1 MARSNGGKAKAFF
14 RANPSGAFDQY
25 LQDIQK
31 LPLIKDPAEERRL
44 ARRVQRGDEKAAER
58 LVTAN
63 LRFVISY
70 VKKYQGHGLDLSE
83 LVAIGNE
90 GLLKAVKK
98 FDPDQGVKF
107 ISYAVW
113 WVRQAVLKA
122 LAEQT
127 RSVRIPLNQ
136 NSQLI
141 RMSRTETYLSQELG
155 REPTDDEIA
164 LALEDTVENVRT
176 ARRMTAAEL
185 SLDAPVDRT
194 DKDAATLGER
204 FAGQEGGEIE
214 EKTDGK
220 LMREFI
226 DRIFQKYLTPRER
239 KILYLYYGLAAFFE
253 AVIEVEDLPLAGGEV
268 FLEDAVDELT
278 HQLAVGLLLDLA
290 ALLAGEP
297 LAQRGGVLVGAIH
310 GGVERQLGGRHAARG
325 ADVFNGVFEGQGDF
339 VVGGFATELLRQ
351 VCLGAAHADQLRVL
365 VQRDADA
372 AGLLG
377 QRLQHR
383 LPHPPHRVRDELH
396 TLVGIELLHRLE
408 QPFVSDGDQLGEIE
422 TVTLILLDV
431 GDDESEVGCHQ
442 ALGGFFIAPLHPPR
456 QPALLGGVFDQG
468 QLLDVLEVLVE
479 GAGRIGTKERLRL
492 TSVRPRHS

>member
-1 MARSNGGKAKAFF
+1 MARSTSGKAKAFF
-14 RANPSGAFDQY
+14 RTTPSGAFDQY

-141 RMSRTETYLSQELG
+141 KMSRTETYLSQELG
-155 REPTDDEIA
+155 REPTDNEIA
-164 LALEDTVENVRT
+164 QALEDTVENVRT

-185 SLDAPVDRT
+185 SLDAPVDRS
-194 DKDAATLGER
+194 DRDAATLGER

-214 EKTDGK
+214 EGTDDR

-239 KILYLYYGLAAFFE
+239 KILYLYYGLEEGSEAMTLEKIGALMGVTRERIRQIRERAFEKLRESPDGKALKGFWRAA
-253 AVIEVEDLPLAGGEV
+253 
-268 FLEDAVDELT
+268 
-278 HQLAVGLLLDLA
+278 
-290 ALLAGEP
+290 
-297 LAQRGGVLVGAIH
+297 
-310 GGVERQLGGRHAARG
+310 
-325 ADVFNGVFEGQGDF
+325 
-339 VVGGFATELLRQ
+339 
-351 VCLGAAHADQLRVL
+351 
-365 VQRDADA
+365 
-372 AGLLG
+372 
-377 QRLQHR
+377 
-383 LPHPPHRVRDELH
+383 
-396 TLVGIELLHRLE
+396 
-408 QPFVSDGDQLGEIE
+408 
-422 TVTLILLDV
+422 
-431 GDDESEVGCHQ
+431 
-442 ALGGFFIAPLHPPR
+442 
-456 QPALLGGVFDQG
+456 
-468 QLLDVLEVLVE
+468 
-479 GAGRIGTKERLRL
+479 
-492 TSVRPRHS
+492 

>member
-1 MARSNGGKAKAFF
+1 MARSSGGKPKAFF
-14 RANPSGAFDQY
+14 RTNPSGAFDQY

-31 LPLIKDPAEERRL
+31 LPLIKDPLEERRL

-164 LALEDTVENVRT
+164 KALEDTVENVRT

-194 DKDAATLGER
+194 DRDAATLGER

-214 EKTDGK
+214 ETTDGR

-239 KILYLYYGLAAFFE
+239 KILYLYYGLEEGSEAMTLEKIGALMGVTRERIRQIRERAFEKLRESPDGKALKGFWRAA
-253 AVIEVEDLPLAGGEV
+253 
-268 FLEDAVDELT
+268 
-278 HQLAVGLLLDLA
+278 
-290 ALLAGEP
+290 
-297 LAQRGGVLVGAIH
+297 
-310 GGVERQLGGRHAARG
+310 
-325 ADVFNGVFEGQGDF
+325 
-339 VVGGFATELLRQ
+339 
-351 VCLGAAHADQLRVL
+351 
-365 VQRDADA
+365 
-372 AGLLG
+372 
-377 QRLQHR
+377 
-383 LPHPPHRVRDELH
+383 
-396 TLVGIELLHRLE
+396 
-408 QPFVSDGDQLGEIE
+408 
-422 TVTLILLDV
+422 
-431 GDDESEVGCHQ
+431 
-442 ALGGFFIAPLHPPR
+442 
-456 QPALLGGVFDQG
+456 
-468 QLLDVLEVLVE
+468 
-479 GAGRIGTKERLRL
+479 
-492 TSVRPRHS
+492 